1 MINFDD
7 IIKAEIKEH
16 NPNWPQITDH
26 LHKILISGDSGSGKA
41 NSKIKMYL
49 YAERSIQSKISIFNY
64 S

>member
-7 IIKAEIKEH
+7 IIKEETKEH

-41 NSKIKMYL
+41 NSL
-49 YAERSIQSKISIFNY
+49 FSIISQQPDPDIDKNLFIC
-64 S
+64 

>member
-7 IIKAEIKEH
+7 IIKEETKEH

-41 NSKIKMYL
+41 NSLFNI
-49 YAERSIQSKISIFNY
+49 ISQQPHPDIDKNVFIC
-64 S
+64 